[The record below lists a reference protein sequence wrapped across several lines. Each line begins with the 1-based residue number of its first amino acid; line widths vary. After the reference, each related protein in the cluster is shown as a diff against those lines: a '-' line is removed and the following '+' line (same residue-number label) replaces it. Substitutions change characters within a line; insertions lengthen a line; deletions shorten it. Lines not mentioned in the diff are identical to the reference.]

1 MNWIN
6 LLDGPSAGIVLGG
19 TVLATLLRCGWRDCA
34 IALVQIGQL
43 RQPGFDSDA
52 TQAELALQV
61 QDIQQDGLLRAPV
74 HHYADSEFEEATEAL
89 FERRSLT
96 GVLDRHAAHRARR
109 MQTSER
115 AVRTLAQAAELAPVF
130 GLAGTLISL
139 SQLPATGLAR
149 GALGGAISMAV
160 LTTLY
165 GLLLANLLLAPL
177 ARMVERKAKAEEEDR
192 QRLIDWLAAR
202 LELELQPRRP
212 ASAEH
217 LAA

>member
-19 TVLATLLRCGWRDCA
+19 TVLATLLRCGWRDCG
-34 IALVQIGQL
+34 IALVQVSQL
-43 RQPGFDSDA
+43 GQPGFDAEA
-52 TQAELALQV
+52 TQTELALQV
-61 QDIQQDGLLRAPV
+61 QDIHQDGLLRAPV

-89 FERRSLT
+89 FAQRSLT
-96 GVLDRHAAHRARR
+96 GVLDMHAAHRARR
-109 MQTSER
+109 MRASDR
-115 AVRTLAQAAELAPVF
+115 AVRTMAQAAELAPVF

-139 SQLPATGLAR
+139 SQLPVEGLAS

-177 ARMVERKAKAEEEDR
+177 ARMVERSAKAEEEQR
-192 QRLIDWLAAR
+192 QWLIDWLAAR
-202 LELELQPRRP
+202 LAIEFKPRRRT
-212 ASAEH
+212 AAEQSA
-217 LAA
+217 A

>member
-19 TVLATLLRCGWRDCA
+19 TVMATLLRCGWRDCG
-34 IALVQIGQL
+34 IALTQVSQL
-43 RQPGFDSDA
+43 GQPGFDAEA

-61 QDIQQDGLLRAPV
+61 QDIHQDGLLCAPV

-89 FERRSLT
+89 FEQRSLT

-109 MQTSER
+109 MRVSDR

-139 SQLPATGLAR
+139 SQLPADGLAR

-177 ARMVERKAKAEEEDR
+177 ARMVERKAKAEEEER

-202 LELELQPRRP
+202 LAIELQPRRP
-212 ASAEH
+212 ANPAQI
-217 LAA
+217 AA